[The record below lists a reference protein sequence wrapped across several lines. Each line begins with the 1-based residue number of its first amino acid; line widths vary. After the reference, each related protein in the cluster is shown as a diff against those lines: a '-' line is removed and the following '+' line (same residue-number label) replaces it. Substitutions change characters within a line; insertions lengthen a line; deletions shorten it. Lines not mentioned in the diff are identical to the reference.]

1 MDLTDL
7 VASLKNDDTSTFE
20 RKCKDFFYGRYEFSS
35 FDQKN
40 RDFVIELL
48 KKHRSDMINY
58 GGIPGYSL
66 DNEMYDLHRRLSDY
80 DLSEI
85 DYENIKKIMQ
95 YFRA

>member
-1 MDLTDL
+1 MDITTL
-7 VASLKNDDTSTFE
+7 VDSLKNDDTSTFE
-20 RKCKDFFYGRYEFSS
+20 RKCKDFFYNRYEFSS

-48 KKHRSDMINY
+48 KKHRSDMINF
-58 GGIPGYSL
+58 GGIPGYRL
-66 DNEMYDLHRRLSDY
+66 DNEMYDLHSRRDSY